1 MMETQLALQ
10 DIRDRIEGLHK
21 AVVQLIIDEMPK
33 NRKSETVIGAVLE
46 YSGMTMKT
54 LTESRKS
61 GLVFYK
67 RIMCYILYDYCQI
80 SLEQIAEKVK
90 LSNHATVLHHV
101 NKMRWWMSN
110 PQYAPGDLVTATRNI
125 LYSLGYEKRE

>member
-33 NRKSETVIGAVLE
+33 NRKSETVITAVLE
-46 YSGMTMKT
+46 YAGMSMKN

-67 RIMCYILYDYCQI
+67 RIMCYILCDYCHIPSQ
-80 SLEQIAEKVK
+80 QIADNVK
-90 LSNHATVLHHV
+90 LANHGTVLHHV

-110 PQYAPGDLVTATRNI
+110 PKYAPGDLVTATRNI